1 MKKPHLS
8 ASLIAADFTKL
19 GEQIQAVL
27 DAGVDSLHFDV
38 MDHHYVPNLSIGAM
52 VCESIHQHFPDVFID
67 VHLMVTDPDKY
78 LEPFAK
84 AGASQ
89 ISVHPETCPNTTAT
103 LQAIESLGMQPGVV
117 FNPDQAVELDEAWYP
132 HLKHLL
138 LMSVF
143 PGFGGQ
149 RFIPE
154 SVAKIQATREQLQQ
168 AGLNVSLAVD
178 GGIAPDTIAD
188 CFHAGADFFVVGSAL
203 LRSKSYAQTME
214 LMLKNC
220 AN

>member
-1 MKKPHLS
+1 MNQAHFS
-8 ASLIAADFTKL
+8 ASLIAADFTQL

-27 DAGVDSLHFDV
+27 NAGANSLHFDV

-67 VHLMVTDPDKY
+67 VHLMVTDPDQY

-89 ISVHPETCPNTTAT
+89 VSVHPETCPDTTAT
-103 LQAIESLGMQPGVV
+103 LQHIESLGMRPGVV
-117 FNPDQAVELDEAWYP
+117 FNPDQAVALNEAWYP

-149 RFIPE
+149 KFIPE
-154 SVAKIQATREQLQQ
+154 SVDKIKTARQQLDQL
-168 AGLNVSLAVD
+168 GLEVSLAVD
-178 GGIAPDTIAD
+178 GGISPQSVGD
-188 CFHAGADFFVVGSAL
+188 CYRAGADFFVVGSAL
-203 LRSKSYAQTME
+203 LRSDNYANTIE
-214 LMLKNC
+214 LLNNHC
-220 AN
+220 R